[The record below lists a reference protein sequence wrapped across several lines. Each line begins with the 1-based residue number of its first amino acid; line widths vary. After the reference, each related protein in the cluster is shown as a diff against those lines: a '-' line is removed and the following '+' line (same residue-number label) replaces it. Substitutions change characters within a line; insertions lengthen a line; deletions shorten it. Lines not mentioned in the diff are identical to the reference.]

1 MIGPGDQLVIDVWG
15 AAEQTYQL
23 LVGSEGNIGI
33 LNLGPIN
40 VSGLTI
46 EEASERIVQRL
57 ASIYSGLQPNNPEA
71 ANTWAS
77 VSLGNGSSV
86 KVTDVGGG
94 KKPGNHRVRPLSRLL

>member
-23 LVGSEGNIGI
+23 LVGSEGNIRI
-33 LNLGPIN
+33 LNLGTIN

-57 ASIYSGLQPNNPEA
+57 SSIYSGLPPNNPAA

-77 VSLGNGSSV
+77 VRLGNGSSV
-86 KVTDVGGG
+86 KATRMGEV
-94 KKPGNHRVRPLSRLL
+94 KQPGTYTASSRATLI